1 MLLPTDLIEEYVHY
15 FDNKIEFH
23 TKFKKYRFND
33 YWVDEIDNTY
43 FTERVDELIESL
55 MLVLISSNNNLKII
69 EEIKIFLS
77 DRINWFQL
85 KNFKFFNSFAH
96 IEPFI
101 TEVNHKID
109 YDVVERYTIKDVL
122 NFKTN
127 PDKVEELL
135 LYFLITN
142 KNTTS
147 DYKNGIDFEKVKL
160 LFVLNLFYDSLLKI
174 EERIDKILTA
184 NSKYGVIN
192 FAPYLKSYNGI
203 AINKCNVDLDKIS
216 TAFLFKFFMEERI
229 FYMDN
234 ADGISHAKIKK
245 FAENNFNYTNKKEK
259 NAYPLTD
266 FSKEVSKV
274 KGVTN
279 KAKQLEVI
287 DMLINKLKAKKAY
300 LNK

>member
-15 FDNKIEFH
+15 FENKIEFH

-33 YWVDEIDNTY
+33 CWVDEIDKTY

-55 MLVLISSNNNLKII
+55 MLVLISSNNNLRII

-85 KNFKFFNSFAH
+85 RNFKFFNSFAH

-101 TEVNHKID
+101 TEVNHNID

-147 DYKNGIDFEKVKL
+147 NYKNEIDFEKVKL

-192 FAPYLKSYNGI
+192 FATYLKSNNGI
-203 AINKCNVDLDKIS
+203 AIKKCNVNLDKLS
-216 TAFLFKFFMEERI
+216 TAFLFKFMMEENI

-234 ADGISHAKIKK
+234 IEHKSHSNIKK

-266 FSKEVSKV
+266 FSKEVSKL
-274 KGVTN
+274 KGANN

-287 DMLINKLKAKKAY
+287 DMLIKKLEAKKVY
-300 LNK
+300 LEK